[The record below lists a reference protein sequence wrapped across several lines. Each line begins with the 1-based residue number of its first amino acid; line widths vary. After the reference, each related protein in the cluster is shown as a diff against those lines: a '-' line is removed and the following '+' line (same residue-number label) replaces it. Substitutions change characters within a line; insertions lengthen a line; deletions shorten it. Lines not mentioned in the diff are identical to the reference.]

1 MAEARLL
8 IVEDDADINAL
19 LATILTREGYEVTQA
34 YSGSEAAL
42 RLEQEGFDLVLLD
55 LMLPGVTGES
65 LIEMIRG
72 RQTMPIVV
80 ISAKGQEDKLHV
92 LRMGADDFI
101 SKPFDVDEVAARVA
115 AQVRRYKQFA
125 AQDEKPDG
133 VLRYK
138 ALTLDPEAVEV
149 KIHGKTAAFTAHEF
163 GILQLMMRYPRKV
176 FTRENLFEAV
186 WDEPYLGEDNTLNV
200 HISNIRSKI
209 AQLDPGQAYIKT
221 VWGVGFKMSDE

>member
-1 MAEARLL
+1 MAEAKLL

-19 LATILTREGYEVTQA
+19 LATILAREGYEVTQA

-42 RLEQEGFDLVLLD
+42 RLEQARFDLVLLD
-55 LMLPGVTGES
+55 LMLPGVTGEA
-65 LIEMIRG
+65 LIESIRAK
-72 RQTMPIVV
+72 QTMPIVV
-80 ISAKGQEDKLHV
+80 ISAKGREDKLHV

-125 AQDEKPDG
+125 AAGKADG

-138 ALTLDPEAVEV
+138 ALTLDPEAIEV
-149 KIHGKTAAFTAHEF
+149 KIHGKAAAFTAHEF

-186 WDEPYLGEDNTLNV
+186 WDEPYLGDDNTLNV

-209 AQLDPGQAYIKT
+209 AQMDPGEPYIKT
-221 VWGVGFKMSDE
+221 VWGVGFKLSDE